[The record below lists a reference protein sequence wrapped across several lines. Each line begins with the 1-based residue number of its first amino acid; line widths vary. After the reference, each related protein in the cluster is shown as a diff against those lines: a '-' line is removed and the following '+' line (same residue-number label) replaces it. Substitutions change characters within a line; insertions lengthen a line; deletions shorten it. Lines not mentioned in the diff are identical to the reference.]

1 MLKNIFKIIILA
13 LLVIGI
19 FFGVSITI
27 EKRVPHNEKKEAE
40 NKIFGMIQNQTA
52 QIDKFYTYGK
62 AFNLSGRISNI
73 NKDNFES
80 AKLVVTDRFRL

>member
-19 FFGVSITI
+19 FLGISITI

-73 NKDNFES
+73 EKDNFES
-80 AKLVVTDRFRL
+80 AKLVVIDRFRL